1 MALQRRLQIQLELFV
16 DLAGNAGSGSG
27 SGDAQLVFQV
37 QELQVRWRR
46 WRFRDGGVAFGY
58 VRYGVSNV
66 FFYISKNH
74 HPKEPVN

>member
-37 QELQVRWRR
+37 QELQAQSMKDLMLLNSIPM
-46 WRFRDGGVAFGY
+46 DGETMVPRET
-58 VRYGVSNV
+58 VT
-66 FFYISKNH
+66 FFCFQR
-74 HPKEPVN
+74 